1 MTDAPQVAPGTLEG
15 TTTVETAKV
24 RRLSRILLMIFG
36 VRAGAFPS
44 KRQPSNA
51 VSMALC
57 CGWDKTPCP
66 TVLRYLTPATAC
78 QTSGKV

>member
-44 KRQPSNA
+44 KRQP
-51 VSMALC
+51 
-57 CGWDKTPCP
+57 
-66 TVLRYLTPATAC
+66 
-78 QTSGKV
+78 